1 MKRVRFSHKQRYR
14 RQNYG
19 GVSER
24 STQTWEL
31 LLGFVQAVFLLC
43 VTQLLIGLEWLYWSI
58 MKALSLILF
67 LDVLWRERDGWDVEA
82 KHDGLYETACWLK
95 HLLFLACLL
104 SLSTPFFQRQVVL
117 PWKCISRKKS
127 CSYFP
132 LRWTIYFSSVCLKL
146 FKWSVSCDSIAVN
159 FL

>member
-1 MKRVRFSHKQRYR
+1 MKQVRFSSTEDKTTEEWVRK
-14 RQNYG
+14 
-19 GVSER
+19 R

-95 HLLFLACLL
+95 LACFL
-104 SLSTPFFQRQVVL
+104 SLPLFFNGRLFYLENVSAE
-117 PWKCISRKKS
+117 KNS
-127 CSYFP
+127 SYFP

-146 FKWSVSCDSIAVN
+146 LLNDLYHVTRLLWIFCN
-159 FL
+159 FCNRI